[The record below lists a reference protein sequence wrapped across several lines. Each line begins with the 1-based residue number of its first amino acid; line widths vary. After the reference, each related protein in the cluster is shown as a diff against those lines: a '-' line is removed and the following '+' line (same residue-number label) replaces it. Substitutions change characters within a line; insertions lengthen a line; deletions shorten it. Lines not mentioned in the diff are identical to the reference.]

1 MSMRDL
7 MGLSEFSP
15 PRRLAAESGFAGA
28 GEYREH
34 LGRSLADPVGYWSRR
49 AGELKWSSEPRE
61 ARDADG
67 WFPGGEIDVVACCVG
82 VLLDR
87 EGDREDLIAS
97 GGEPSRSLS
106 RTGLSRAIGSIAG
119 RLDRLGLDD
128 GDRVLL
134 GMPPGPELVACMLA
148 CLHRGLVAVPQDPRG
163 GDAGLLDRRASS
175 AACRGAILL
184 AVPEERA
191 PGGGAAIEALR
202 FDAEWMEGGGDA
214 PAPSPLSA
222 MHPAVVL
229 ADGAGRPCTIPLA
242 GLLLQGIDAFTTLL
256 AGRKGKGDRLWLQ
269 ALSHHASFSAA
280 VFGALCSGGAL
291 ALPGEPGGESGI
303 ELSTALAERGCRAA
317 LLDADAAEIRRRE
330 EPEAQSGEGRFEG
343 LVLLEGDT
351 VTPALY
357 AWVREKL
364 LGGGAHVAQVISR
377 PEAGGFVAGPHP
389 GALPVRPACAGPP
402 APGVPLE
409 VVDHAGRRCADNVG
423 GLAALSGPVPGLAL
437 ELAGSELP
445 IVLGMRARRDR
456 CGEIWAVGEARPPRA
471 HGEEVSTVEI
481 EALLAGLEGVERVAV
496 VRCENGEGRRRV
508 EAFVESSAGAGLE
521 REIRR
526 QVAERF
532 GEQAVPQKIRVV
544 EDLPVTR
551 SGKLLRSVLRRVVAG
566 ELEGL
571 DELAD
576 PKVVR
581 GLIENE

>member
-7 MGLSEFSP
+7 MGLTEFSP
-15 PRRLAAESGFAGA
+15 PQWLVAESGPAGA
-28 GEYREH
+28 EEYREQ
-34 LGRSLADPVGYWSRR
+34 LGRSLADPVGYWSQR

-61 ARDADG
+61 ALAAEG
-67 WFPGGEIDVVACCVG
+67 WFPGGEIDVLACCVG
-82 VLLDR
+82 TSLER

-97 GGEPSRSLS
+97 GGEGRALS
-106 RTGLSRAIGSIAG
+106 RGGLSRAVGSIAV

-134 GMPPGPELVACMLA
+134 GMPPGPELVACLLA

-163 GDAGLLDRRASS
+163 GDAGLLDRRARS
-175 AACRGAILL
+175 AACRGAVLL
-184 AVPEERA
+184 GVPEDWT
-191 PGGGAAIEALR
+191 PGGGGAIEVAR
-202 FDAEWMEGGGDA
+202 FDSEWMEGGDDV
-214 PAPSPLSA
+214 PKPSALAA
-222 MHPAVVL
+222 MHPAIVL
-229 ADGAGRPCTIPLA
+229 ADGAGRPYTIPLA
-242 GLLLQGIDAFTTLL
+242 GLLLHGIDAFTALL
-256 AGRKGKGDRLWLQ
+256 GGRKGKGDRLWLQ
-269 ALSHHASFSAA
+269 TPAHHASFSAA
-280 VFGALCSGGAL
+280 VLGALCSGGAL
-291 ALPGEPGGESGI
+291 YLPDCSSGESGVD
-303 ELSTALAERGCRAA
+303 LSAALAESGCRAA
-317 LLDADAAEIRRRE
+317 LLDADAVEIRRRE
-330 EPEAQSGEGRFEG
+330 DPDPKPGEDRFEG
-343 LVLLEGDT
+343 LALLEGDA

-357 AWVREKL
+357 AWVRERL

-423 GLAALSGPVPGLAL
+423 GLAALNGPVPGLAL

-445 IVLGMRARRDR
+445 IALGLRARRDR
-456 CGEIWAVGEARPPRA
+456 RGEIWAVGEARPPRA

-496 VRCENGEGRRRV
+496 VRCEDGEGRRRV
-508 EAFVESSAGAGLE
+508 EAFVESDGGADLE

-526 QVAERF
+526 LVSERF
-532 GEQAVPQKIRVV
+532 GERAVPGRIRVV
-544 EDLPVTR
+544 EELPVTR

-566 ELEGL
+566 ELDGL
-571 DELAD
+571 EELAD
-576 PKVVR
+576 PEVVR